1 MDYFRLNYEN
11 IRYPYSQ
18 GREHL
23 GLRNAQI
30 GAIHAIGSF
39 FTLVSNENA
48 AIIVMPTGSGKTSV
62 IMISPYILRAGR
74 VLIVTPSTMVRSQ
87 IADEFRELLT
97 LKKIHVLD
105 DNILSPVVFEMC
117 HQYNESSLEDLDHAD
132 VIVATPQVALSLSE
146 TSWAKENIDLVEIDE
161 AHHTPAKTWQQILIN
176 CSEAKQ
182 ILFTATPFRLD
193 KKEIKGDIVYNYPLS
208 RAYADG
214 IFGEIKYLPVNEVGG
229 EENDITLAK
238 QAEKVLT
245 NDRELGYKHYLMA
258 RVQSKDRAKL
268 IDEIYSNYTSLKL
281 QRVDSSMTSSK
292 VKLILKA
299 LKEGELDG
307 IICVDM
313 LGEGFDFPNLKIA
326 AIHDP
331 QKSLANTLQ
340 FIGRFARTNAANI
353 GTAKFLAIPNEDFE
367 LENRK
372 LYASDSCWQDLI
384 IDLSENRNREEQEKK
399 EYFKNFESDT
409 EHELDNVPLQSI
421 NFSYHAK
428 IYRVDSF
435 DFDGEFPTECKIDN
449 RIYRNEKDNTVIGIG
464 ISYDSPKW
472 LSGEM
477 KINKEYSLYIVHY
490 QVETKL
496 LFIYSQQHSESLY
509 EQIASGFSNDF
520 EKIERSSIHHI
531 LGKMDKFEIFNSGM
545 ANLYDGTG
553 EAYRILAGSDV
564 GNAID
569 PNTGRLYSAGH
580 VFCKATDHSTGECKE
595 VTLGYSSASKIW
607 SSQYTDIPGY
617 VLWCDLNGK
626 KIVDSK
632 IKVVTHTN
640 FDCLPIPEKFNEYPN
655 NVFVAEFD
663 SNTYVNAPNIYVELL
678 GSYVALTDFDLR
690 IISSDKKHI
699 EFAVM
704 FENKE
709 AKIEGIYS
717 CDTSG
722 KYMLS
727 GGTKLYIGDKIQ
739 HLNLEDYFNEF
750 PITFRTTDFKNYYG
764 FEMTDA
770 KEKADAYDYQSNI
783 TGIDWKKMNT
793 DITTECGRGKRG
805 KLSIQETIEQMLLAD
820 STNEY
825 VIFDHGTG
833 EIADYITIKVSGN
846 GIKVALYHAKGMKGA
861 TYNNSVSDIY
871 EVTGQAIKSLIWFS
885 TRGRLVDK
893 MRDRKRSGRCI
904 MKRGDFSTLVSLLTD
919 SSFQVRG
926 EVIVVQ
932 PGLSKGN
939 DMPDKLQE
947 VLASADTYIRHSGKM
962 SGMKIWGSN

>member
-1 MDYFRLNYEN
+1 MDYFSLNYEN
-11 IRYPYSQ
+11 VKYPYSQ
-18 GREHL
+18 DGEHL

-62 IMISPYILRAGR
+62 IMISPYILRACR

-105 DNILSPVVFEMC
+105 EGILNPVIFEMC
-117 HQYNESSLEDLDHAD
+117 HQYNDSYLDDLMHAD

-146 TSWAKENIDLVEIDE
+146 TSWAEENIDLVEIDE

-176 CSEAKQ
+176 CSKAKQ

-214 IFGEIKYLPVNEVGG
+214 IFGEIKYLPVNEVVG

-245 NDRELGYKHYLMA
+245 NDRKLGYKHYLMA
-258 RVQSKDRAKL
+258 RVRSKERAKL
-268 IDEIYSNYTSLKL
+268 IAEIYLNNTALKL
-281 QRVDSSMTSSK
+281 QRIDSSMASSK
-292 VKLILKA
+292 AKHILQD
-299 LKEGELDG
+299 LKDGQLDG

-340 FIGRFARTNAANI
+340 FIGRFARTNASNI
-353 GTAKFLAIPNEDFE
+353 GTAKFLAIPNEDFQ

-372 LYASDSCWQDLI
+372 LYANDSCWQDLI
-384 IDLSENRNREEQEKK
+384 IDLSENRNRREQEKK
-399 EYFKNFESDT
+399 EYFRDFELDAK
-409 EHELDNVPLQSI
+409 HELDSVPLQSI

-428 IYRVDSF
+428 IFRVGMF
-435 DFDGEFPTECKIDN
+435 DFNGEFPTECKIDD

-464 ISYDSPKW
+464 ISYASPKW
-472 LSGEM
+472 LSGDV

-490 QVETKL
+490 QEETKL

-509 EQIASGFSNDF
+509 EQIAGGFSKNF
-520 EKIERSSIHHI
+520 EKIERSAIHHI
-531 LGKMDKFEIFNSGM
+531 LGKMDGFEIFNSGM

-569 PNTGRLYSAGH
+569 LNTGRLYSAGH
-580 VFCKATDHSTGECKE
+580 VFCKATDHSSGESKK

-626 KIVDSK
+626 KIIDPK
-632 IKVVTHTN
+632 IKVITHTN
-640 FDCLPIPEKFNEYPN
+640 FDCLPVPEKIKEYTN
-655 NVFVAEFD
+655 NVFIAEFEP
-663 SNTYVNAPNIYVELL
+663 NTYVNVPNIYIESL
-678 GSYVALTDFDLR
+678 GSCVALTDFDLK

-699 EFAVM
+699 KFAVI
-704 FENKE
+704 FEDQK
-709 AKIEGIYS
+709 AKIESIYA
-717 CDTSG
+717 CDTDG
-722 KYMLS
+722 KYTFS
-727 GGTKLYIGDKIQ
+727 GGDKLHIGDKIEQ
-739 HLNLEDYFNEF
+739 LNLEDYFNEF

-764 FEMTDA
+764 FEMTTA
-770 KEKADAYDYQSNI
+770 KEEAIAYDYQSNI
-783 TGIDWKKMNT
+783 TGIDWERMNT
-793 DITTECGRGKRG
+793 DITTECGKGKKGKR
-805 KLSIQETIEQMLLAD
+805 SIQDTIEQMLLDD
-820 STNEY
+820 SANEY
-825 VIFDHGTG
+825 IIFDHGTG
-833 EIADYITIKVSGN
+833 EIADYITINIMGN
-846 GIKVALYHAKGMKGA
+846 SVNVALYHVKGMKGVR
-861 TYNNSVSDIY
+861 YNNSVTDIY
-871 EVTGQAIKSLIWFS
+871 EVTGQAVKSLIWFS
-885 TRGRLVDK
+885 TRGRLVEK
-893 MRDRKRSGRCI
+893 MSDRKRSGHCI
-904 MKRGDFSTLVSLLTD
+904 MRRGDFSTLMRLLTD
-919 SSFQVRG
+919 SSFRIRG
-926 EVIVVQ
+926 EIVIVQ

-939 DMPDKLQE
+939 DMPYKLQE
-947 VLASADTYIRHSGKM
+947 VLAAADTYIRHSGKM